1 MDQEQEEFA
10 NWQAAKTK
18 KRRMWQ
24 PHERA
29 ENIFK
34 GASHWDRTKLGE
46 IDVVRLSVLPAG
58 ASLIPDSYGVVANPE
73 WKEISEPE
81 LPFGFDWQQSLA
93 GRFDFYFELQ
103 KGLKCL
109 ALGERFSGLNV
120 RGEKHTLI
128 STDNPHH
135 DESMDSMYKPIPF
148 LVVGSHNKFSGI
160 FIDSAAPS
168 RFDLDTELTEEG
180 RIELFTRRGF
190 RVYIFGEGTL
200 PHLVDAFTTLVG
212 RAKLPPL
219 WSLGHQQ
226 CRWSYPDEETVREL
240 AHEFRQR
247 KIPCDT
253 LVLDID
259 YMDEY
264 RVFTTNKQAFPDLK
278 KLVTDLK
285 ADNFKV
291 VTIVDPGVKVDETY
305 THFVDGRKKELF
317 CKTKEGEVFQGKVW
331 PGDSAFPDFLKDQT
345 RKWWADLH
353 KFYTDAGVAGIWND
367 MNEPAFFGINKV
379 LPNDF
384 SEMPEVHDQFCVHEA
399 PEGKVDHLEV
409 RNLYGFL
416 MTRST
421 QEGLLAARP
430 GERPFVLTRSGSTGI
445 QRYAAVWLGDNKS
458 WYEHLGKSIPMLLN
472 VGLSGMPFAGVD
484 IGGFWDDALPELV
497 IRWYEVGIFYPFFR
511 NHCSLSGRGQEA
523 YAYAPNVEGIARKL
537 IETRYRLLP
546 YIRGLFWEHMRTGAP
561 LMRPLMWHYPTDE
574 VAGDIDDEFM
584 FGGDILVAPIVER
597 SHEYRTVYLPSG
609 NWFHFE
615 TNEKYEGGRAHVIKM
630 PLGTVPAFV
639 REGAVLPMVDVMQ
652 HTGEYSAAT
661 ITFKV
666 FGKKASGR
674 FFEDDGISFEYED
687 GKYNEYELTY
697 EGGKFVSKA
706 IRREFAAGNKYAYQ
720 VAGEDKTQAVTLS

>member
-1 MDQEQEEFA
+1 MDQQQNESTVDL
-10 NWQAAKTK
+10 KTARV

-24 PHERA
+24 PHARPA
-29 ENIFK
+29 NIFK
-34 GASHWDRTKLGE
+34 GNSHWESAKLGE
-46 IDVVRLSVLPAG
+46 IDVLRLSVLPAG
-58 ASLIPDSYGVVANPE
+58 ASLIPDSFAVVANPQ
-73 WKEISEPE
+73 WKEVSKPS

-93 GRFDFYFELQ
+93 ARFDFYFELQ
-103 KGLKCL
+103 KGLRCL

-120 RGEKHTLI
+120 RGEKHTLL

-148 LVVGSHNKFSGI
+148 LVVGSGEKFFGI
-160 FIDSAAPS
+160 FIDSPAPS

-190 RVYIFGEGTL
+190 RVYIFGGGSL
-200 PHLVDAFTTLVG
+200 PHLVESFTTLVG
-212 RAKLPPL
+212 RSKLPPL

-240 AHEFRQR
+240 AREFRER

-259 YMDEY
+259 YMDGF
-264 RVFTTNKQAFPDLK
+264 RVFTTDKEHFPQFEKMIADLK
-278 KLVTDLK
+278 D
-285 ADNFKV
+285 DNFKV
-291 VTIVDPGVKVDETY
+291 VTIVDPGVKEDEQY
-305 THFVDGRKKELF
+305 KHFKDGRDKEHF
-317 CKTKEGEVFQGKVW
+317 CKTVDGALFLEKVW
-331 PGDSAFPDFLKDQT
+331 PGSSAFPDFLKSET

-353 KFYTDAGVAGIWND
+353 KFYTDAGIAGIWND
-367 MNEPAFFGINKV
+367 MNEPAFFGVNKI
-379 LPNDF
+379 LPNNFVELPPDK
-384 SEMPEVHDQFCVHEA
+384 DQYCVHETQDGTV
-399 PEGKVDHLEV
+399 PHLEV
-409 RNLYGFL
+409 RNLYGLL
-416 MTRST
+416 MTRAT
-421 QEGLLAARP
+421 HEGLLAQRP
-430 GERPFVLTRSGSTGI
+430 DERPFVLTRAASAGV

-472 VGLSGMPFAGVD
+472 VGLSGVPFAGVD

-546 YIRGLFWEHMRTGAP
+546 YIRNLFWEHMRTGAP

-574 VAGDIDDEFM
+574 VAADIDDQFM
-584 FGGDILVAPIVER
+584 FGKDILVAPIVER
-597 SHEYRTVYLPSG
+597 SHEYRSVYFPKG

-615 TNEKYEGGRAHVIKM
+615 TNEKYEGGRPYVIKM

-639 REGAVLPMVDVMQ
+639 REGAIIPLAEVMQ
-652 HTGEYSAAT
+652 HTNEYSSKA

-666 FGKKASGR
+666 FGETASAKY
-674 FFEDDGISFEYED
+674 FEDDGISFEYEK
-687 GKYNEYELTY
+687 GKYNEYDLSFA
-697 EGGKFVSKA
+697 GGKFAAKPLSKTINVSNHFQYQ
-706 IRREFAAGNKYAYQ
+706 IAGN
-720 VAGEDKTQAVTLS
+720 DKTYPVQI

>member
-1 MDQEQEEFA
+1 MDQTLDESKVDLKE
-10 NWQAAKTK
+10 AKV
-18 KRRMWQ
+18 KRRMWK
-24 PHERA
+24 PHERLA
-29 ENIFK
+29 NAFK
-34 GASHWDRTKLGE
+34 GTSQWDQAKLGN
-46 IDVVRLSVLPAG
+46 IDVLRLSVLPVG
-58 ASLIPDSYGVVANPE
+58 APVIPDSFSVISNPE
-73 WKEISEPE
+73 WKEVSKPS
-81 LPFGFDWQQSLA
+81 LPFGFAWQQSVP

-103 KGLKCL
+103 KELRCL

-148 LVVGSHNKFSGI
+148 LVVGRQDKFFGI
-160 FIDSAAPS
+160 FIDSSAPA

-190 RVYIFGEGTL
+190 RVFILGGGTL
-200 PHLVDAFTTLVG
+200 PQLVEAFTTLVG

-264 RVFTTNKQAFPDLK
+264 RVFTTSKKNFPDLGRMVSELK
-278 KLVTDLK
+278 K
-285 ADNFKV
+285 DNFKV
-291 VTIVDPGVKVDETY
+291 VTIVDPGVKEDDQYKTFIE
-305 THFVDGRKKELF
+305 GRDKNHF
-317 CKTKEGEVFQGKVW
+317 CKNKEGEVFIGKVW
-331 PGDSAFPDFLKDQT
+331 PGDSAFPDFLKSQT
-345 RKWWADLH
+345 RKWWADAH
-353 KFYTDAGVAGIWND
+353 KFYTDNGIAGIWND
-367 MNEPAFFGINKV
+367 MNEPAFFGITKV
-379 LPNDF
+379 LPPDF
-384 SEMPEVHDQFCVHEA
+384 SEMPAEEEQFCLHEA
-399 PEGKVDHLEV
+399 QDGEVPHLEV

-416 MTRST
+416 MSRST
-421 QEGLLAARP
+421 HEGLTSIRP
-430 GERPFVLTRSGSTGI
+430 NERPFVLTRSAAAGI

-472 VGLSGMPFAGVD
+472 VGLSGIPFAGVD

-523 YAYAPNVEGIARKL
+523 YAYAPSVEGIARKL

-546 YIRGLFWEHMRTGAP
+546 YIRGLFWEHTKTGAP

-574 VAGDIDDEFM
+574 FACDIDDQFM
-584 FGGDILVAPIVER
+584 FGSDILVAPIVER
-597 SHEYRTVYLPSG
+597 AHEFRTVYFPKG
-609 NWFHFE
+609 TWYHFE
-615 TNEKYEGGRAHVIKM
+615 TNEKYEGGRPYVIKM
-630 PLGTVPAFV
+630 PLGTIPAFV
-639 REGAVLPMVDVMQ
+639 REGAIIPLADVMQ
-652 HTGEYSAAT
+652 HTGEYSDKT

-666 FGKKASGR
+666 YGDKAAGVY
-674 FFEDDGISFEYED
+674 FEEDGISWEYEK
-687 GKYNEYELTY
+687 GGYNEYALTY
-697 EGGKFVSKA
+697 AGGKFAAKKVHGDFTSNQK
-706 IRREFAAGNKYAYQ
+706 FAYVTAGGGKPTP
-720 VAGEDKTQAVTLS
+720 VEL